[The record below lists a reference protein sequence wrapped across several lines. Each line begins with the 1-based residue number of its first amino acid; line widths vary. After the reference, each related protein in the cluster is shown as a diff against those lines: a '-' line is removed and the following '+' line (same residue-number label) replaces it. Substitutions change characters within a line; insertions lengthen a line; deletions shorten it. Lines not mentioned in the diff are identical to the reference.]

1 MSEANTVTKEQQ
13 KKNIYIYKIPLG
25 SQYFWKQEME
35 LNIGLSNIVRICKR
49 KSRVALRNVE
59 DTKKFKA
66 SKYQIC
72 NGIKGYKEVSKWKY
86 ELIWNMGLFLYE
98 AV

>member
-1 MSEANTVTKEQQ
+1 
-13 KKNIYIYKIPLG
+13 
-25 SQYFWKQEME
+25 ME

-72 NGIKGYKEVSKWKY
+72 NGIKGYKEVSK
-86 ELIWNMGLFLYE
+86 
-98 AV
+98 